1 MKNAEEIRANLAR
14 AEASIEAARKL
25 AEDGFFDF
33 SASRSYY
40 ASFYAATA
48 LILSEGMEFGKHS
61 GVIAAIHRHFIKTG
75 KLEKEYGRNLNW
87 LFELRA
93 VGDYGVTAHVP
104 PEDVLKAI
112 EDAASFLEKV
122 QSLLKQ

>member
-1 MKNAEEIRANLAR
+1 MKNLKEIRANLAR

-25 AEDGFFDF
+25 AEEGFFDF

-75 KLEKEYGRNLNW
+75 RLGKEYGKNLNW

-93 VGDYGVTAHVP
+93 VGDYGVAAHVP
-104 PEDVLKAI
+104 LEDAQKAI
-112 EDAASFLEKV
+112 ADAASFLEKV
-122 QSLLKQ
+122 QSLLKW

>member
-48 LILSEGMEFGKHS
+48 LILSEEMEFGKHS

-104 PEDVLKAI
+104 PEDALKAI

>member
-48 LILSEGMEFGKHS
+48 LILSEEMEFGKHS